1 MVVTKHFATHGK
13 KYRRRLIK
21 YILNPDKTDNLKLVS
36 DFGMSNYL
44 DFPSYEEMVE
54 MYNVNFTNNDKLYE
68 SRNDRQEKHQA
79 GTWVKVAVTSG
90 GMHFIPEGTL
100 RSWGFSDPSKVKI
113 YGYGGRRLPN
123 LLGNSYLDD
132 LPQTPSEM
140 VAGNGLYFYAEG
152 PKWWKSTSKGCNAPV
167 SNPFTRQGYYFL
179 SDSDPG
185 ERLTPQPIG
194 DGAEPRED
202 MMEFKDK
209 VCHEVDMVSPGEA
222 GFLLLGEDFKYTPSQ
237 KFPLI
242 LPDPVKGDRK
252 SVV

>member
-1 MVVTKHFATHGK
+1 MTKFYTKSYTGF
-13 KYRRRLIK
+13 RLLREI
-21 YILNPDKTDNLKLVS
+21 TLVLAVICGS
-36 DFGMSNYL
+36 LAGVKAL
-44 DFPSYEEMVE
+44 DASVYAV
-54 MYNVNFTNNDKLYE
+54 K
-68 SRNDRQEKHQA
+68 SRLAA

-222 GFLLLGEDFKYTPSQ
+222 GFLLLGEDSNIPRRRN
-237 KFPLI
+237 FPLYY
-242 LPDPVKGDRK
+242 PTR
-252 SVV
+252 